1 MKSEKRQTTSS
12 FYSAMQ
18 WKHDK
23 VALLVLAG
31 LGVAVLVILFCNK
44 NSSSKFRPYP
54 CVDNPQTCCQEAVE
68 YSLELLCSTKRGCN
82 CTAYMMCKLV
92 MVTPI
97 SSNHFEESKDYI
109 GTVHKH
115 LPNTRIIVYD
125 VGLKEQEVRTLKSY
139 CNIEVKTFDFN
150 KYPKYTRDLNK
161 YAFKGFIMEEMSK
174 THELFFFCDASCRL
188 LSSLE
193 HILPFLLD
201 FPFLPL
207 TAVDYPMVKSTHD
220 GMLSYL
226 RINMSRLELTK
237 YIGIQSGLYI
247 MWTTELMNRHLIQ
260 PWVDCSRH
268 IECISPKGAFKNKC
282 RLLDLHVKENFLTSF
297 SGCHRYDQSALNMI
311 LIREFGLSAFNKFAT
326 IVKRSK
332 GVVTVER
339 KSSKKYTSEIRVCE
353 H

>member
-1 MKSEKRQTTSS
+1 MLAR
-12 FYSAMQ
+12 
-18 WKHDK
+18 K
-23 VALLVLAG
+23 VLFLLVLLAIATG
-31 LGVAVLVILFCNK
+31 IMYVRIGSHSVT
-44 NSSSKFRPYP
+44 SSAPRP
-54 CVDNPQTCCQEAVE
+54 VQACCREAVE
-68 YSLELLCSTKRGCN
+68 HSLELLCSTKRGCN

-150 KYPKYTRDLNK
+150 KYPNYTRDLKK

-174 THELFFFCDASCRL
+174 NHELFFFSDTSGRL
-188 LSSLE
+188 LSPLDS
-193 HILPFLLD
+193 ILPFLQD

-207 TAVDYPMVKSTHD
+207 TSAYYPMVKSTHD

-226 RINMSRLELTK
+226 KINMSRPDLLK
-237 YIGIQSGLYI
+237 YMGLQSGLYI
-247 MWTTELMNRHLIQ
+247 MWTTELMKEHLIK

-268 IECISPKGAFKNKC
+268 IECLSPEGAYVNHC
-282 RLLDLHVKENFLTSF
+282 DIRDLYSGKFVTSF
-297 SGCHRYDQSALNMI
+297 SGCHRYDQSAINMI
-311 LIREFGLSAFNKFAT
+311 LIREFGLSIFKKFST
-326 IVKRSK
+326 IIQRSK
-332 GVVTVER
+332 KVVTVER
-339 KSSKKYTSEIRVCE
+339 KSSKKYASMIRVCNSTAGGL
-353 H
+353 